1 MSPEEYNEMKDEA
14 QIDEAPLTSSI
25 LARSKETT
33 NVTIR
38 SVGGRSLEIEIRVM
52 LNKREVELQSK
63 FFKVMKNI
71 QYVDD
76 DYYYWIAGSF
86 LEMITVDPELNAD
99 FWRRDDIDPY
109 IVQQLIA
116 EFVKGYK

>member
-1 MSPEEYNEMKDEA
+1 MNPEEYNAMKDEA
-14 QIDEAPLTSSI
+14 QEVEAPLTSSI

-33 NVTIR
+33 TVIIM

-52 LNKREVELQSK
+52 LNKAEVELQSK

-76 DYYYWIAGSF
+76 DYYYWVAGSF
-86 LEMITVDPELNAD
+86 LEMICIDPELNAD